1 LNINPCHQCSCE
13 NISIKLGTPI
23 WFPSSWLFETFNIS
37 LFGAINLQKTTP
49 QKYLGLTFEQKNRP
63 SSQSFAF
70 HDSNGL
76 DFTWVAMLVTMV
88 SNYAK

>member
-1 LNINPCHQCSCE
+1 
-13 NISIKLGTPI
+13 
-23 WFPSSWLFETFNIS
+23 

-49 QKYLGLTFEQKNRP
+49 QKYLGLTFEQKNWP

-70 HDSNGL
+70 HNSNAL
-76 DFTWVAMLVTMV
+76 DFTWVTMLVTMV